1 MIAAATMM
9 IVSEAGRSMKIENE
23 PREMVSDWRSRLCF
37 AAAPMKTVSTRH
49 GFTRL

>member
-23 PREMVSDWRSRLCF
+23 PREMVSDWRSRLSL
-37 AAAPMKTVSTRH
+37 PPH
-49 GFTRL
+49 P